1 MDHVADAPSG
11 DRYHTGHRG
20 GVCWIVEGNQTT
32 TAGLTSDRCRCR
44 VSVAG
49 CVCSRL
55 STIAAGATVDVTD
68 FDAAVAIEGHVI
80 EVEHIAADVG
90 VTVHKDAAR
99 LIWRVL
105 RCICC

>member
-20 GVCWIVEGNQTT
+20 GVCWIVERNQTT
-32 TAGLTSDRCRCR
+32 TTGLTSDRCRCR

-55 STIAAGATVDVTD
+55 STIAAGATVDVTN
-68 FDAAVAIEGHVI
+68 FDAAVAIDGHVK
-80 EVEHIAADVG
+80 EVEQIATDVG
-90 VTVHKDAAR
+90 ATVHPDAAIVVGVIE
-99 LIWRVL
+99 LIRS
-105 RCICC
+105 